1 MKLLIIG
8 GVAGGASAAAKARR
22 VNEGAEIIMFE
33 RGEYISFANCGLP
46 YHVGKIIPSRESLE
60 LMTPESFT
68 ERANIDVRIRQEV
81 IAINPAEKMV
91 EVKNHATGESYSE
104 TYDKLILA
112 PGSSPIQPPI
122 KGADLPGVKVL
133 WTLPDMD
140 AIIEQVNGGVKS
152 AVVVGGG
159 FIGIEVAE
167 NLQERGIKT
176 ALVEMAPQLMPPIDQ
191 EMAQPLSDVMS
202 ENGVELHLNSA
213 VTAIEEIKNG
223 DALMS
228 LTLKDGKKLV
238 TDLIV
243 LAVGVKP
250 NSELATKAGLET
262 NPRGGIVV
270 DGRMQT
276 SDENIYAVGDAVE
289 VNDPI
294 LNRRVMI
301 PLAGPA
307 NKQGRVAAINVF
319 GGNEHY
325 RGSIGTSVCKVFNMT
340 VAATGVNER
349 TLKIEGIEYKKL
361 YLNPANHATY
371 YPGAEMMHIKVLY
384 KADETILGAQ
394 IVGHDG
400 VDKRID
406 LLATA
411 IKTGIKITELEHL
424 ELAYAPPYG
433 SAKDPVNFVGFM
445 AANELAGNTNF
456 IAPDELKDE
465 DFILDVRENEEI
477 ECGAISGAFNIPLGQ
492 LRERLDELPKDKEI
506 IVMCKVGIRGYL
518 GERILKQHGFKAK
531 NLSGGYVTWKMF
543 NPEAPGH
550 HTFGPC
556 GNNQCDTDF
565 GDPLSKTQHSVMKEI
580 DACGLQCPGPIVQV
594 KKAMEELKSGDTLRV
609 KASDAGFKKDL
620 PAWCGSTGNVL
631 VSIEEHNGII
641 EAIVGKGGMSVA
653 TTTGN
658 SPVNKQTTIVLFSND
673 LDKSMAAFIMATGY
687 ASLGHEVSIFFTF
700 WGLNVLRKDNP
711 PPVKKDILSRMF
723 GMMMPRGPKKL
734 SLSKMHMAGMGTAM
748 MKYVM
753 NSKNVESLPMLIAQS
768 QQLGVKFLACDMAMN
783 VMGITHEELI
793 DNVERVGVANFAALS
808 EQSGTTLFI

>member
-22 VNEGAEIIMFE
+22 VDENAEIIMFE

-46 YHVGKIIPSRESLE
+46 YHVGKIIPSRDSLE

-68 ERANIDVRIRQEV
+68 ARANVDVRVKQEV
-81 IAINPAEKMV
+81 IAINPAEKTV
-91 EVKNHATGESYSE
+91 EVKNHATGETYSE

-140 AIIEQVNGGVKS
+140 AIIEQVKSGVKS

-228 LTLKDGKKLV
+228 ITLKDGKKLV

-250 NSELATKAGLET
+250 NSELAVKAGLTT
-262 NPRGGIVV
+262 NQRGGVV
-270 DGRMQT
+270 VNDMMQT

-289 VNDPI
+289 VDDPI

-307 NKQGRVAAINVF
+307 NKQGRAAAINVF

-325 RGSIGTSVCKVFNMT
+325 RGSIGTSVCKVFSMT

-349 TLKIEGIEYKKL
+349 TLKAEGIEYKKL

-371 YPGAEMMHIKVLY
+371 YPGAEMMHMKVLY
-384 KADETILGAQ
+384 RPDETILGAQ

-445 AANELAGNTNF
+445 AANEFAGEADF
-456 IAPDELKDE
+456 IAPDELKDD
-465 DFILDVRENEEI
+465 DFILDVRDSAEV
-477 ECGAISGAFNIPLGQ
+477 ECGAVDGATNIPLEE
-492 LRERLDELPKDKEI
+492 LRNRLGELKKDQEI
-506 IVMCKVGIRGYL
+506 IIMCKTGVRAYL
-518 GERILKQHGFKAK
+518 AERILKQAGFKVK

-550 HTFGPC
+550 HTFSPC
-556 GNNQCDTDF
+556 GSNQCDTDF
-565 GDPLSKTQHSVMKEI
+565 GDPLSRTQHPVMKEI

-594 KKAMEELKSGDTLRV
+594 KQAMEELKSGDTLRV

-620 PAWCGSTGNVL
+620 PAWCSSTGNVL
-631 VSIEEHNGII
+631 VSIEDRNGII
-641 EAIVGKGGMSVA
+641 EAIVGKGGTTV
-653 TTTGN
+653 TTTTK
-658 SPVNKQTTIVLFSND
+658 SPINKQTTIVLFSND
-673 LDKSMAAFIMATGY
+673 LDKSMAAFIMATGF

-753 NSKNVESLPMLIAQS
+753 DSKNVDSLPVLIEQS

-783 VMGITHEELI
+783 VMGISPEELI

-808 EQSGTTLFI
+808 EQSSTTLFI

>member
-22 VNEGAEIIMFE
+22 VNEAAEIIMFE

-46 YHVGKIIPSRESLE
+46 YHVGKIIPSRDSLE
-60 LMTPESFT
+60 LMTPESFN

-81 IAINPAEKMV
+81 IAINPTAKTV
-91 EVKNHATGESYSE
+91 EVKNHATGEIYNE

-122 KGADLPGVKVL
+122 KGAELPGVKVL

-176 ALVEMAPQLMPPIDQ
+176 TLVEMAPQLMPPIDQ

-202 ENGVELHLNSA
+202 EHGVELHLNSA
-213 VTAIEEIKNG
+213 VTKIEEIKND

-228 LTLKDGKKLV
+228 VTLKDGKKLT

-250 NSELATKAGLET
+250 NSELAVKAGLAT
-262 NPRGGIVV
+262 NQRGGIVV
-270 DGRMQT
+270 DDRMQT
-276 SDENIYAVGDAVE
+276 SDENIYAVGDAIE

-294 LNRRVMI
+294 LKRRVMI

-307 NKQGRVAAINVF
+307 NKQGRAAAINVF
-319 GGNEHY
+319 GGNERY
-325 RGSIGTSVCKVFNMT
+325 RGSIGTAVCKVFNMT
-340 VAATGVNER
+340 VASTGVNER
-349 TLKIEGIEYKKL
+349 TLKSEGVEYKKL

-371 YPGAEMMHIKVLY
+371 YPGADMMHLKVLY
-384 KADETILGAQ
+384 QADETILGAQ
-394 IVGHDG
+394 IVGHNG

-433 SAKDPVNFVGFM
+433 SAKDPINFVGFI
-445 AANELAGNTNF
+445 AANERAGETDF
-456 IAPDELKDE
+456 IAPDELKNN
-465 DFILDVRENEEI
+465 DFILDVRETEEV
-477 ECGAISGAFNIPLGQ
+477 ECGAVSGAVNIPLGE
-492 LRERLDELPKDKEI
+492 LRQRKDELPKDKEI
-506 IVMCKVGIRGYL
+506 IIMCKSGVRAYL
-518 GERILKQHGFKAK
+518 GERILKQSGFKVK
-531 NLSGGYVTWKMF
+531 NLSGGYITWKMF

-556 GNNQCDTDF
+556 GNNRCDTDF
-565 GDPLSKTQHSVMKEI
+565 GDPLSKTQHAIMKEI

-594 KKAMEELKSGDTLRV
+594 KKALEELNAGDTLRV

-620 PAWCGSTGNVL
+620 PAWCGSTGHVL
-631 VSIEEHNGII
+631 VSIDEQDGII
-641 EAIVGKGGMSVA
+641 EAIVAKAGRAPVA
-653 TTTGN
+653 ANIATK
-658 SPVNKQTTIVLFSND
+658 KQTTIVLFSND
-673 LDKSMAAFIMATGY
+673 LDKTMAAFIMATGF

-723 GMMMPRGPKKL
+723 GMMMPRGAKKL
-734 SLSKMHMAGMGTAM
+734 ALSKMHMAGMGTAM

-753 NSKNVESLPMLIAQS
+753 NSKNVNSLPMLIAQA

-783 VMGITHEELI
+783 VMGIQAEELI
-793 DNVERVGVANFAALS
+793 DGVERVGVANFAALS
-808 EQSGTTLFI
+808 EQSSTTLFI

>member
-22 VNEGAEIIMFE
+22 VDESAEIIMFE

-60 LMTPESFT
+60 LMTPESFN
-68 ERANIDVRIRQEV
+68 ERANVDVRIRQEV
-81 IAINPAEKMV
+81 IAVNPAEKTV
-91 EVKNHATGESYSE
+91 EVKNHATGETYIE

-191 EMAQPLSDVMS
+191 EMAQPLSDVMTD
-202 ENGVELHLNSA
+202 NGVELHLNSA
-213 VTAIEEIKNG
+213 VTTIEEIKNG

-228 LTLKDGKKLV
+228 VTLKDGKKLV

-250 NSELATKAGLET
+250 NSELAVKAGLET
-262 NPRGGIVV
+262 NQRGGIVV
-270 DGRMQT
+270 DDTMRT

-307 NKQGRVAAINVF
+307 NKQGRAAAINVF
-319 GGNEHY
+319 GGNERY

-340 VAATGVNER
+340 VASTGVNER
-349 TLKIEGIEYKKL
+349 TLKTEGVEYKKL

-371 YPGAEMMHIKVLY
+371 YPGAEMMHMKVLY
-384 KADETILGAQ
+384 KTDETILGAQ

-445 AANELAGNTNF
+445 AANELAGEADF

-465 DFILDVRENEEI
+465 DFILDVRELAEV
-477 ECGAISGAFNIPLGQ
+477 ECGVISGAINIPLEE
-492 LRERLDELPKDKEI
+492 LRERINELPKDKEI
-506 IVMCKVGIRGYL
+506 IIMCKTGIRAYL
-518 GERILKQHGFKAK
+518 GERVLKQAGFKVK

-543 NPEAPGH
+543 HPEVPGH
-550 HTFGPC
+550 HTFGPY

-641 EAIVGKGGMSVA
+641 EAIVGKGSGIAV
-653 TTTGN
+653 TTAN
-658 SPVNKQTTIVLFSND
+658 SPVNKKTTIVLFSND